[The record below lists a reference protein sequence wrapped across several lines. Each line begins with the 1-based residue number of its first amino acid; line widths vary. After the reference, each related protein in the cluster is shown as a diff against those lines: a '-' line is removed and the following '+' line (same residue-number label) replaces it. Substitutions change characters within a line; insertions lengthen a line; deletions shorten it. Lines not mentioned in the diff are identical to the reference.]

1 MECLDQ
7 IVNQGDRQ
15 GYTRVGEHSA
25 FARRCLPLV
34 IARGQLLSLAQ
45 PIDGPLL
52 LSHLARGW
60 PELSTCYTGL
70 TCTLSEERAATALRQ
85 FRNSAL
91 LAIMGRDLGGQADLS
106 ENLESITTLA
116 EICLHLAYRVV
127 GYQMAQRHGLPR
139 RPDGRPVDL
148 LVVGMGKLGGGEL
161 NASSD
166 IDLIYVI
173 AEEGQTDGVDGKGIL
188 DLPTFFT
195 RLGRKLALLLGDV
208 TADGIVFRVDLRL
221 RPNGDSGPLVSTFA
235 MLEDYLMVQGREWE
249 RYAWVKARVVSPAFF
264 SEPAVFAQDLQ
275 SLEDIRRPFV
285 FRRYLDFNA
294 LAALRDLHQQIREEA
309 ERRTL
314 KRESRLAGEFDPVD
328 LKLGPGGIREVEF
341 IAQLFQLVRGG
352 RNATLQARGTR
363 EILRVLAD
371 QGRLSAQEVETLFGA
386 YRFWRQLEHRLQY
399 VEDAQTHVL
408 GGAQAEVDHAARS
421 MGLANGA
428 ALHQEIAHH
437 REQVKNLFERL
448 FRKEVSDANASAEAT
463 GQTARATDRES
474 RLARIARQ
482 IDQLALASET
492 PDALRVGLQGL
503 IDAIQ
508 KRTAYLALFDEYP
521 DALSR
526 VGRVIAASSW
536 AAEYLRRHPIVLD
549 ELLDTRTLFDPPQFD
564 LFDRALAQQL
574 GQTLVQGQPDVER
587 QMDILREA
595 HHAQLF
601 RLLVQD
607 LDGLWPL
614 EKLSDQLS
622 ALADIMI
629 SATLRSAWAASPRR
643 HCDSPRFAVVAYGKL
658 GGKELGYAS
667 DLDLIF
673 LHNDPHEQASE
684 NYARLAQRMNVWLT
698 TTTAAGSLFEI
709 DLRLRP
715 NGNAGLLVSDFDGF
729 MAYQMEKAWVWEHQA
744 LTRAR
749 FCAGDAEIGQAF
761 EQGRIAILRMRRDP
775 CALLEEILAM
785 RQKMHEGHPNT
796 SGLFDLKHDAGGMV
810 DIEFMVQALVL
821 RHSADHPQL
830 TANLGNIALLRIS
843 AQLGLIAIEL
853 AQAVADGYREFRR
866 QQHRLRLAG
875 AASAR
880 LDPQALAPH
889 RQAVEALWAEVF
901 SDAPKVVRPLTEIH
915 DRPQS
920 I

>member
-7 IVNQGDRQ
+7 IVDPGDRQ
-15 GYTRVGEHSA
+15 GYTRVEEHSA

-34 IARGQLLSLAQ
+34 ITRGQLLSLGQ

-60 PELSTCYTGL
+60 PELSACYTGL
-70 TCTLSEERAATALRQ
+70 TCTLSEEKVATALRQ

-91 LAIMGRDLGGQADLS
+91 LAIMGRDLGGQADLA
-106 ENLESITTLA
+106 ENLEGITALA
-116 EICLHLAYRVV
+116 EISLQLAYRAV

-188 DLPTFFT
+188 DLHTFFT

-264 SEPAVFAQDLQ
+264 STPEVFAEDLQ

-363 EILRVLAD
+363 EILRVLGE
-371 QGRLSAQEVETLFGA
+371 QGRLSAQEVQTLLGA

-421 MGLANGA
+421 MGLDNGA
-428 ALHQEIAHH
+428 ALHHEIAQH

-448 FRKEVSDANASAEAT
+448 FRKEVSDANASAEVT
-463 GQTARATDRES
+463 GQTPRATDRDS

-482 IDQLALASET
+482 ID
-492 PDALRVGLQGL
+492 
-503 IDAIQ
+503 
-508 KRTAYLALFDEYP
+508 
-521 DALSR
+521 
-526 VGRVIAASSW
+526 
-536 AAEYLRRHPIVLD
+536 
-549 ELLDTRTLFDPPQFD
+549 
-564 LFDRALAQQL
+564 
-574 GQTLVQGQPDVER
+574 
-587 QMDILREA
+587 
-595 HHAQLF
+595 
-601 RLLVQD
+601 
-607 LDGLWPL
+607 
-614 EKLSDQLS
+614 
-622 ALADIMI
+622 
-629 SATLRSAWAASPRR
+629 
-643 HCDSPRFAVVAYGKL
+643 
-658 GGKELGYAS
+658 
-667 DLDLIF
+667 
-673 LHNDPHEQASE
+673 
-684 NYARLAQRMNVWLT
+684 
-698 TTTAAGSLFEI
+698 
-709 DLRLRP
+709 
-715 NGNAGLLVSDFDGF
+715 
-729 MAYQMEKAWVWEHQA
+729 
-744 LTRAR
+744 
-749 FCAGDAEIGQAF
+749 
-761 EQGRIAILRMRRDP
+761 
-775 CALLEEILAM
+775 
-785 RQKMHEGHPNT
+785 
-796 SGLFDLKHDAGGMV
+796 
-810 DIEFMVQALVL
+810 
-821 RHSADHPQL
+821 
-830 TANLGNIALLRIS
+830 
-843 AQLGLIAIEL
+843 
-853 AQAVADGYREFRR
+853 
-866 QQHRLRLAG
+866 
-875 AASAR
+875 
-880 LDPQALAPH
+880 
-889 RQAVEALWAEVF
+889 
-901 SDAPKVVRPLTEIH
+901 
-915 DRPQS
+915 
-920 I
+920 

>member
-1 MECLDQ
+1 MEYLTRIDVPADRAAYQAVLD
-7 IVNQGDRQ
+7 
-15 GYTRVGEHSA
+15 HSA
-25 FARRCLPLV
+25 FGRRSLPLV
-34 IARGQLLSLAQ
+34 LDRGQLLSCRAPLDRAVMAAHLAQ
-45 PIDGPLL
+45 
-52 LSHLARGW
+52 HW
-60 PELSTCYTGL
+60 PQLVPWLTGAV
-70 TCTLSEERAATALRQ
+70 TDAADPEVSSALRQ
-85 FRNSAL
+85 FRNSVL
-91 LAIMGRDLGGQADLS
+91 LAIMARDLAGLSDLE
-106 ENLESITTLA
+106 ENLLSITGLA
-116 EICLHLAYRVV
+116 ELCLGMGYRAVA
-127 GYQMAQRHGLPR
+127 YQMEQRHGIPR

-148 LVVGMGKLGGGEL
+148 LVVGMGKLGGQEL

-173 AEEGQTDGVDGKGIL
+173 AEEGETSGVGDGQGVL

-195 RLGRKLALLLGDV
+195 RLGRRLSSVLGET
-208 TADGIVFRVDLRL
+208 TADGLVFRVDLRL
-221 RPNGDSGPLVSTFA
+221 RPNGDSGPLVCSFA

-264 SEPAVFAQDLQ
+264 CPPDGFAQDLE

-352 RNATLQARGTR
+352 RNASLQARGTR
-363 EILRVLAD
+363 EILRTLGRE
-371 QGRLSAQEVETLFGA
+371 GRLAAAEVDDLLEA
-386 YRFWRQLEHRLQY
+386 YRFWRRLEHRLQY

-408 GGAQAEVDHAARS
+408 GGAAVEVERAAQA
-421 MGLANGA
+421 MGLKDSAE
-428 ALHQEIAHH
+428 LHTEISRH
-437 REQVKNLFERL
+437 RSRVTLLFERL
-448 FRKEVSDANASAEAT
+448 FRKEVADANASAEAS
-463 GQTARATDRES
+463 GLSSKPTDRDS
-474 RLARIARQ
+474 RLARITAQ
-482 IDQLALASET
+482 IDALAQASTAPES
-492 PDALRVGLQGL
+492 LRAGLIGL

-508 KRTAYLALFDEYP
+508 RRTAYLALFDEYP

-526 VGRVIAASSW
+526 VARLIEASSW
-536 AAEYLRRHPIVLD
+536 AGGYLRRHPIVLD
-549 ELLDTRTLFDPPQFD
+549 ELLDARTLSEPPRFEAFAQ
-564 LFDRALAQQL
+564 ALEQQL
-574 GQTLVQGQPDVER
+574 ADTVVQGQPDVER
-587 QMDILREA
+587 QMDVLREA

-622 ALADIMI
+622 ALADVMI
-629 SATLRSAWAASPRR
+629 GATLRAAWTASPKR
-643 HCDSPRFAVVAYGKL
+643 HRDTPLFAVVAYGKL

-673 LHNDPHEQASE
+673 LHNDPQEQAQE
-684 NYARLAQRMNVWLT
+684 NYARLAQRINVWLT
-698 TTTAAGSLFEI
+698 TTTSAGSLFEI

-729 MAYQMEKAWVWEHQA
+729 MAYQKDKAWVWEHQA

-749 FCAGDAEIGQAF
+749 FCAGDPAIGEDF
-761 EQGRIAILRMRRDP
+761 ERGRIEILRLARDP
-775 CALLEEILAM
+775 LALLEEILAM

-796 SGLFDLKHDAGGMV
+796 SGLFDLKHDTGGMV

-821 RHSADHPQL
+821 RHSADHAAL

-843 AQLGLIAIEL
+843 AELGLLPTDL
-853 AQAVADGYREFRR
+853 AQQVADAYRLFRR
-866 QQHRLRLAG
+866 HQHRLRLAG
-875 AASAR
+875 AGSAR
-880 LDPQALAPH
+880 LAAEDLQAE
-889 RQAVEALWAEVF
+889 RSAVQGLWQRVF
-901 SDAPKVVRPLTEIH
+901 SDAPAVIRPLSEIR
-915 DRPQS
+915 DRG
-920 I
+920 